1 MESDVTQSYW
11 SCLPIKGSARKSQRP
26 DAVRLSVNPF
36 RFFQYQYT
44 NQRVWETMHCIK
56 MTDKVIANTYA
67 RYPLT
72 LVEGRGCT
80 LYDDQGRAYTDFMAG
95 IAVCNLGHAHPKLI
109 ETMIAQA
116 NALWHV
122 SNLFYTQP
130 QAELAAWLISRSFA
144 DRVFFANSGAEAN
157 EAAIKLAR
165 KYFQD
170 RGMPQRYRVVSM
182 NQSFHGRTMAT
193 LSATGQEKVRKGFD
207 PILEGF
213 DFVDFN
219 DIEALSCVVG
229 SSTCAVMLEP
239 IQGEGGV
246 VCPDAEY
253 LSQVRKLCDEVGCLM
268 IFDEVQTGVGRT
280 GKLFAYE
287 HFDTAP
293 DIMTLA
299 KALGNG
305 MPIGAMLA
313 SEQVAAAFS
322 PGAHASTFGGTPL
335 VSAVALKVLQ
345 LLEQDGV
352 LDHGAKMGGYLRKRL
367 TELKEKHAVMAAV
380 RGKGLLV
387 GVELAV
393 PGAEVV
399 TACRQKGFLVNCIQD
414 NIIRLAPPLVI
425 SRDEIDGLVQ
435 CLDDIFSSGVGK

>member
-1 MESDVTQSYW
+1 MD
-11 SCLPIKGSARKSQRP
+11 IKKIADQ
-26 DAVRLSVNPF
+26 
-36 RFFQYQYT
+36 
-44 NQRVWETMHCIK
+44 
-56 MTDKVIANTYA
+56 VITNTYA

-72 LVEGRGCT
+72 LVRGQGCT
-80 LYDDQGRAYTDFMAG
+80 LYDDQGKAYTDFIAG

-109 ETMIAQA
+109 KTMTDQA
-116 NALWHV
+116 KSLWHV

-130 QAELAAWLISRSFA
+130 QTELASWLTSHSFA
-144 DRVFFANSGAEAN
+144 DRAFFANSGAEAN

-170 RGMPQRYRVVSM
+170 QGINQRHRVISM
-182 NQSFHGRTMAT
+182 KQSFHGRTMAT

-213 DFVDFN
+213 DFVPFN
-219 DIEALSCVVG
+219 DIEDLSCMVG
-229 SSTCAVMLEP
+229 SNTAAVLLEP

-246 VCPDAEY
+246 IVPDREY
-253 LSQVRKLCDEVGCLM
+253 LSQVRQLCDETGCLM

-287 HFDTAP
+287 HFDVVP

-313 SEQVAAAFS
+313 TEKVASAFS

-345 LLEQDGV
+345 TLEEDNLLSNATQ
-352 LDHGAKMGGYLRKRL
+352 MGRHFMERMDDLG
-367 TELKEKHAVMAAV
+367 TKHSAVKAV

-387 GVELAV
+387 GVQLSI
-393 PGAEVV
+393 PGAPIV
-399 TACRQKGFLVNCIQD
+399 TACMEKGFLVNCIQD
-414 NIIRLAPPLVI
+414 NILRFAPPLVI
-425 SRDEIDGLVQ
+425 SRDEIDGLVE
-435 CLDDIFSSGVGK
+435 CLDEILQAHQ